1 MRAVAVL
8 SAALLLTGCSWVH
21 RELPWSAPSP
31 PPVERSS
38 APAAPPKPAEPAPRP
53 SRSKPH
59 VEHSPPAPAAQQTQN
74 EPQAAP
80 AVDYEA
86 RCRAMAANRAGDAR
100 DLGAS
105 AADQAKV
112 QTDTYHDCITQ
123 SK

>member
-8 SAALLLTGCSWVH
+8 AAALLLTGCSWVQK
-21 RELPWSAPSP
+21 ELPWSAPSP
-31 PPVERSS
+31 PPISTPGVPPKPTEPAPRPPRPKPRVEHPAP
-38 APAAPPKPAEPAPRP
+38 APAAPPAE
-53 SRSKPH
+53 
-59 VEHSPPAPAAQQTQN
+59 QTQT

-80 AVDYEA
+80 VVDYEA

-112 QTDTYHDCITQ
+112 QSDTYRDCMVQ